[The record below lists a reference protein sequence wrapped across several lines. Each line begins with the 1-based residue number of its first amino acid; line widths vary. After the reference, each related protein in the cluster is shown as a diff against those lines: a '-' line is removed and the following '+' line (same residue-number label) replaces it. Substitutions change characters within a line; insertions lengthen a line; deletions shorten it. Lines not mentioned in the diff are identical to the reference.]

1 MNRKTIKLDKLP
13 TIRRLPTYLHLLR
26 GLSRKGNEFVS
37 SGYLAEIMGIDSI
50 LVRKDFELTGITG
63 TTRVGYSIPDLTR
76 SIEDFLGWGDTMNA
90 FLIGAGQFG
99 SALLGYKDLTNYG
112 LKIVAAFDNDP
123 MKINRSVHGIRV
135 FDVAK
140 MPELLN
146 RLNVRLAVLTLPP
159 EEAHGV
165 ANLLVESGIRGIW
178 NFTSAALDVPDGVTT
193 HKEDIISGFAV
204 LSVKMARNTVN
215 E

>member
-1 MNRKTIKLDKLP
+1 
-13 TIRRLPTYLHLLR
+13 
-26 GLSRKGNEFVS
+26 
-37 SGYLAEIMGIDSI
+37 
-50 LVRKDFELTGITG
+50 LTGITG

-123 MKINRSVHGIRV
+123 KKINRSVHGIRV

-193 HKEDIISGFAV
+193 HKEDMISGFAV

>member
-13 TIRRLPTYLHLLR
+13 TIRRLPTYLQLLR
-26 GLSRKGNEFVS
+26 GLSRKGSEFVS
-37 SGYLAEIMGIDSI
+37 SGHLAEIMGIDSI

-76 SIEDFLGWGDTMNA
+76 SIEDFLGWGDTQNA
-90 FLIGAGQFG
+90 FLIGVGQFG

-123 MKINRSVHGIRV
+123 MKINSSVHGIPV
-135 FDVAK
+135 FDIAK
-140 MPELLN
+140 MSELLN

-159 EEAHGV
+159 EEAQGI

-178 NFTSAALDVPDGVTT
+178 NFTSAALDVPDCVTT
-193 HKEDIISGFAV
+193 HKEDLISGFAV